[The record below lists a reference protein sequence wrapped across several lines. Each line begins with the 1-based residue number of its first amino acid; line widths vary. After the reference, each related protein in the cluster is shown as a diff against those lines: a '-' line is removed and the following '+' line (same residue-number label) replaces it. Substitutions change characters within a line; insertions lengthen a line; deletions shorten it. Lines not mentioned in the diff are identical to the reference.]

1 MTINVNDVSY
11 KYRDRFVLENTS
23 LEIRPGEIIG
33 ILGMN
38 GSGKTTLLKNLNRNL
53 SPESGAIYLDGADI
67 QEMTKKDIARSIAAV
82 PQGNEIRFAFTV
94 EDIVSMGRMPFQKQ
108 FGGESSEDMEIVNN
122 AMKDTGIY
130 GMKDRYVS
138 EMSGGERQKVII
150 ARALAQ
156 TPKYLLM
163 DEPTNHLDIN
173 AQFEVLDL
181 VSGLARKKGISVV
194 LVSHDLPMASRYC
207 DRVALIKD
215 RHIIAVGT
223 PEEVL
228 TPQNMRDVFL
238 VDAELVRNPKTGRL
252 TVQLNGSVSDH
263 DRDITS
269 S

>member
-1 MTINVNDVSY
+1 MTLEVRDLSY
-11 KYRDRFVLENTS
+11 RYHDRFVLDGVS

-38 GSGKTTLLKNLNRNL
+38 GSGKTTLLKNLNRNI
-53 SPESGAIYLDGADI
+53 SPESGSVLLDGQDLVDL
-67 QEMTKKDIARSIAAV
+67 TKKDIARSIASV
-82 PQGNEIRFAFTV
+82 PQINEIRFSFTV
-94 EDIVSMGRMPFQKQ
+94 EDIVSMGRMPFQRQ
-108 FGGESSEDMEIVNN
+108 FGGESSEDMEIIEN
-122 AMKDTGIY
+122 AMRDVGIY
-130 GMKDRYVS
+130 DMKDRYVS

-156 TPKYLLM
+156 TPTYLLM

-194 LVSHDLPMASRYC
+194 LVSHDLSMASRYC

-215 RHIIAVGT
+215 RKIVTVGT

-228 TPQNMRDVFL
+228 TPENMRDVFL
-238 VDAELVRNPKTGRL
+238 VDAELIKNPKTGSRM
-252 TVQLNGSVSDH
+252 VQLNGSV
-263 DRDITS
+263 RGKVI
-269 S
+269 

>member
-1 MTINVNDVSY
+1 MTLNVKDLN
-11 KYRDRFVLENTS
+11 YRYHDRPVLENTS
-23 LEIRPGEIIG
+23 LEIVPGEIIG

-53 SPESGAIYLDGADI
+53 SPESGAVYLDDTDI
-67 QEMTKKDIARSIAAV
+67 AEMTKKDIARSIASV
-82 PQGNEIRFAFTV
+82 PQGNEIRFSFTV

-108 FGGESSEDMEIVNN
+108 LSGESSEDREIIDN
-122 AMKDTGIY
+122 AMRDVGIY
-130 GMKDRYVS
+130 SMKDRPVS

-181 VSGLARKKGISVV
+181 VSSLAKRKGISVV

-215 RHIIAVGT
+215 RHIICIGK

-228 TPQNMRDVFL
+228 TPESMRDVFL

-252 TVQLNGSVSDH
+252 TVQLNGSASADDV
-263 DRDITS
+263 TS